1 MKTPPLN
8 CRKPLLPWLGLLLA
22 LLTSLVAIPKPAAA
36 QTPPSLFASAP
47 TFSPTNHYVST
58 VVFHW
63 FTANGGQVSGSWVP
77 LEGRANWTGEPGWW
91 KGQIKQMMMAN
102 IDVLYVHLYQNMES
116 QRVNLFTALSQLRA
130 EGYDTPKIAPFL
142 DPAITWNGTTID
154 LATPAGKDEFV
165 NQYIR
170 FYHQYFGANT
180 DAYADDY
187 LARQSNKP
195 VLDTY
200 VMNTCLNIPSFSRT
214 DVSTRLVNALG
225 AAHPCFTNGF
235 VMVSA
240 VANSTLSFADEK
252 VAQFELLAYYN
263 ATDYNSIRSVH
274 LDGGYWD
281 QNIRNPG
288 AILPRA
294 GGVPYSN
301 AWAQVDRATTRRVYL
316 ESWNEYDEGSG
327 MYAVT
332 NSPPYIAPGSGN
344 TNTDVWSA
352 TGDPFEY
359 IKTAARGAASFN
371 DAPVQSAK
379 ILWHNIPATLMPGE
393 RRTVT
398 VIVRNAGNAS
408 WTAATNYKLGQ
419 ADADTTALVAGKRVV
434 INDTQDEIPFYGG
447 IFRGRAK
454 AFTFTLQA
462 PATLGSYTSH
472 WQMLQEGV
480 AWFGDTLTN
489 VFTVKS
495 KSAATVTLG
504 NLSQVADG
512 YNAKTVSVTTT
523 PAGLAVN
530 LYYNGSVYP
539 PMAAGTYT
547 VVGIINDASYYGSVT
562 NTLVLSA
569 NPIPNWSFEANPAGT
584 TINAPQGGGMVV
596 DGSSITGWRFVAGNW
611 ANASFSAT
619 IITNASAGK
628 QALRLDVSAGGPSYM
643 DQWDPA
649 MHTPVVY
656 GHSYLV
662 SFDAALISGAPNS
675 LAIGAHE
682 FDSTGIYDNTGD
694 GLGTAVVSSTNYT
707 RYTFLLTPQNPS
719 TAQIGFVITP
729 SAGAVSVDNFQIVDR
744 ADAPAPWNG
753 SFEYSPAGAVV
764 NAPQGGGD
772 VVDGSTLVGWRFV
785 GGNSANASFSATII
799 TNASAGKQALRLDL
813 SSGGGSWIDQW
824 EPAMQTPVVYGS
836 TYLVSLDAAWISGP
850 TPNNL
855 GIGAQEFNSG
865 TYANT
870 SEGIGT
876 LSLSSTNYTKHAFLW
891 TLQNPMATDLS
902 LALYP
907 APGAVSVDNIQIV
920 NVANLP
926 TPLNGSFEYSSM
938 GTTSTSGTGGAVDG
952 ATFFAWRLFNVG
964 SPAIVGF
971 TGTIVDAGNFAGGT
985 PGSHAMRLDIDNTG
999 SPAANDYAL
1008 DCDNSRIPV
1017 TPGNHYSL
1025 SFDLELDGITGGAMA
1040 LTVGSAEFDVNGT
1053 FLGPG
1058 ANYLP
1063 TLPTDQT
1070 FHHYSVDYIPQNPSV
1085 TQIVIAFRPRNPGFA
1100 SALVLDN
1107 VAFGP
1112 YIPVANTVT
1121 VYRAAGSVTEVKK
1134 AKIMSYEPLG
1144 LTFAANSVMTANGA
1158 TLTTDA
1164 STIYVPASGMDDSFT
1179 YTVTD
1184 GYGNNGTGTVL
1195 VKVGAPTGSP
1205 AVVFPNGD
1213 FTANPIGTAVGA
1225 GTGGIIDTS
1234 TFTDWRFYSVGSPAA
1249 DLFSA
1254 TIIDAST
1261 TDAHTVQGG
1270 VPGTPAMRLD
1280 ADERINVGAD
1290 RALDR
1295 DNARSAVTQGVTYTF
1310 SFDAALYGMIGGPLS
1325 LQVNLPEFDG
1335 VGAFTGTQA
1344 TFTPTLDSAFRT
1356 YSYSWTPQNPATVS
1370 AFTGFHPWIPGGVV
1384 ALGIGNVKLHAP
1396 VAVNVTTNRPSGTA
1410 LQLSI
1415 ASLMAGATDT
1425 ENHPLTFVGTSV
1437 TTTNGKSLS
1446 NDGTYVTVPANTVAD
1461 SFTYQISDGLGATN
1475 FATVSI
1481 AVTGGMSTTPTN
1493 IVFSVSGG
1501 NTLKLSW
1508 PGSHLGWIAQSNSVD
1523 VANASDWF
1531 SIPGSQSVTNL
1542 NIPISPATPKAFY
1555 RLRLP

>member
-1 MKTPPLN
+1 
-8 CRKPLLPWLGLLLA
+8 
-22 LLTSLVAIPKPAAA
+22 
-36 QTPPSLFASAP
+36 
-47 TFSPTNHYVST
+47 
-58 VVFHW
+58 
-63 FTANGGQVSGSWVP
+63 
-77 LEGRANWTGEPGWW
+77 
-91 KGQIKQMMMAN
+91 
-102 IDVLYVHLYQNMES
+102 
-116 QRVNLFTALSQLRA
+116 
-130 EGYDTPKIAPFL
+130 
-142 DPAITWNGTTID
+142 
-154 LATPAGKDEFV
+154 
-165 NQYIR
+165 
-170 FYHQYFGANT
+170 
-180 DAYADDY
+180 
-187 LARQSNKP
+187 
-195 VLDTY
+195 
-200 VMNTCLNIPSFSRT
+200 
-214 DVSTRLVNALG
+214 
-225 AAHPCFTNGF
+225 
-235 VMVSA
+235 
-240 VANSTLSFADEK
+240 
-252 VAQFELLAYYN
+252 
-263 ATDYNSIRSVH
+263 
-274 LDGGYWD
+274 
-281 QNIRNPG
+281 
-288 AILPRA
+288 
-294 GGVPYSN
+294 
-301 AWAQVDRATTRRVYL
+301 
-316 ESWNEYDEGSG
+316 
-327 MYAVT
+327 
-332 NSPPYIAPGSGN
+332 
-344 TNTDVWSA
+344 
-352 TGDPFEY
+352 
-359 IKTAARGAASFN
+359 
-371 DAPVQSAK
+371 
-379 ILWHNIPATLMPGE
+379 
-393 RRTVT
+393 
-398 VIVRNAGNAS
+398 
-408 WTAATNYKLGQ
+408 
-419 ADADTTALVAGKRVV
+419 
-434 INDTQDEIPFYGG
+434 
-447 IFRGRAK
+447 
-454 AFTFTLQA
+454 
-462 PATLGSYTSH
+462 
-472 WQMLQEGV
+472 
-480 AWFGDTLTN
+480 
-489 VFTVKS
+489 
-495 KSAATVTLG
+495 
-504 NLSQVADG
+504 
-512 YNAKTVSVTTT
+512 
-523 PAGLAVN
+523 
-530 LYYNGSVYP
+530 
-539 PMAAGTYT
+539 
-547 VVGIINDASYYGSVT
+547 
-562 NTLVLSA
+562 
-569 NPIPNWSFEANPAGT
+569 
-584 TINAPQGGGMVV
+584 
-596 DGSSITGWRFVAGNW
+596 
-611 ANASFSAT
+611 
-619 IITNASAGK
+619 
-628 QALRLDVSAGGPSYM
+628 
-643 DQWDPA
+643 
-649 MHTPVVY
+649 
-656 GHSYLV
+656 
-662 SFDAALISGAPNS
+662 
-675 LAIGAHE
+675 
-682 FDSTGIYDNTGD
+682 
-694 GLGTAVVSSTNYT
+694 
-707 RYTFLLTPQNPS
+707 
-719 TAQIGFVITP
+719 
-729 SAGAVSVDNFQIVDR
+729 
-744 ADAPAPWNG
+744 
-753 SFEYSPAGAVV
+753 
-764 NAPQGGGD
+764 
-772 VVDGSTLVGWRFV
+772 
-785 GGNSANASFSATII
+785 
-799 TNASAGKQALRLDL
+799 
-813 SSGGGSWIDQW
+813 
-824 EPAMQTPVVYGS
+824 MQTPVVYGS

-1040 LTVGSAEFDVNGT
+1040 LTVGIAEFDVNGT